1 MTRFMTTTEKMVALI
16 IIFAAALFALNAF
29 TGITPRAMAAK
40 PPTNP
45 GSPGD
50 DCSRGN
56 SNQECRDDPSENG
69 KDCEDHG
76 KARGNEDHCDEAT
89 PPGDVLVE
97 VCRNGDPH
105 VFVLAP
111 AKGDGTCDTTTT
123 PEEPGCQK
131 DCDQTTTPTP
141 TEPST
146 PPTEEQTTTPST
158 PVEQTPTVV
167 QLEKQLEK
175 QAKANGASASASG
188 EGAQPTQALPYTG
201 LPLSWIVALG
211 LGLLST
217 GLYLRGDL
225 TRLARRFRG

>member
-1 MTRFMTTTEKMVALI
+1 MTTAEKMVAFAVI
-16 IIFAAALFALNAF
+16 IAAALFTLWSF
-29 TGITPRAMAAK
+29 TGITPQALGAK

-111 AKGDGTCDTTTT
+111 ATGDGTCTKT

-131 DCDQTTTPTP
+131 DCDQTSTP

-146 PPTEEQTTTPST
+146 PPTEGQTTTPST
-158 PVEQTPTVV
+158 PDEQKPTVDSPT
-167 QLEKQLEK
+167 LEDDLEE
-175 QAKANGASASASG
+175 QAQNNGAPSGPTTGQSAGSPGASA
-188 EGAQPTQALPYTG
+188 TTLPYTG
-201 LPLSWIVALG
+201 LPLGGWVALG
-211 LGLLST
+211 LGAVGS
-217 GLYLRGDL
+217 GLYLR
-225 TRLARRFRG
+225 RRYSA